1 MLSTYNNQRSL
12 FQWALKQASFFSVS
26 EVVFIHFP
34 YISANG

>member
-12 FQWALKQASFFSVS
+12 VSMDIETGFVFSVS